1 MSSLPVADAVGAS
14 PAATAVPAPTRK
26 LRRASPSEAPGSA
39 KSSASFNFLAQSLQ
53 HTSTVLPRILTWI
66 GLSPSSP
73 SQAAQ
78 VFFVMTLHLQNTPM
92 FAEHPWGGRR
102 RSQIL
107 QRVGDPA
114 RRDERVIDH
123 VAIGTSQTWR
133 LAQQTNAHAVP
144 G

>member
-39 KSSASFNFLAQSLQ
+39 KSSASFNFVAQSLQ
-53 HTSTVLPRILTWI
+53 HTSTVLPRILIWI

-78 VFFVMTLHLQNTPM
+78 VIFAMTHVH
-92 FAEHPWGGRR
+92 EHPKDVRR
-102 RSQIL
+102 TSWDDRCRCQIL
-107 QRVGDPA
+107 
-114 RRDERVIDH
+114 
-123 VAIGTSQTWR
+123 
-133 LAQQTNAHAVP
+133 
-144 G
+144 